1 MKAGKISAVIAVPKW
16 TVNER
21 TVTRMPEYIDREKLL
36 EDIEH
41 TVIFTVCKSELAYG
55 ESRGAIKVINRIEAA
70 PSADVV
76 EVVRC
81 KDCAHYGGITF
92 GKICRRWSAFNTK
105 NCTKPDDFCSYGIKK
120 DW

>member
-1 MKAGKISAVIAVPKW
+1 
-16 TVNER
+16 
-21 TVTRMPEYIDREKLL
+21 MPEYIDRKAFIKRLENEADRSSDIINLL
-36 EDIEH
+36 ILNGIANIVRDENI
-41 TVIFTVCKSELAYG
+41 
-55 ESRGAIKVINRIEAA
+55 A
-70 PSADVV
+70 PAADVV